1 MFQEL
6 SYYLFGG
13 NKMPK
18 GKVKWFDAKK
28 GYGFL
33 VGDDGSD
40 VFIHYSDILTD
51 QSYKT
56 LDKGVSV
63 EYDLIEDQ
71 KGKKAANVR
80 AI

>member
-1 MFQEL
+1 
-6 SYYLFGG
+6 
-13 NKMPK
+13 MPK

>member
-1 MFQEL
+1 
-6 SYYLFGG
+6 
-13 NKMPK
+13 MPK

-33 VGDDGSD
+33 IGDDGTD
-40 VFIHYSDILTD
+40 VFIHYSDISTE

>member
-1 MFQEL
+1 
-6 SYYLFGG
+6 
-13 NKMPK
+13 MPK

-33 VGDDGSD
+33 VGDDGTD
-40 VFIHYSDILTD
+40 VFIHYSDISTD

-71 KGKKAANVR
+71 KGKKAANVK

>member
-1 MFQEL
+1 
-6 SYYLFGG
+6 
-13 NKMPK
+13 MPK

-56 LDKGVSV
+56 LDKGVSI

>member
-1 MFQEL
+1 
-6 SYYLFGG
+6 
-13 NKMPK
+13 MPK

-33 VGDDGSD
+33 VGDDGTD
-40 VFIHYSDILTD
+40 VFIHYSDISTD

-80 AI
+80 AV

>member
-1 MFQEL
+1 
-6 SYYLFGG
+6 
-13 NKMPK
+13 MPK

-33 VGDDGSD
+33 VGDDGTD
-40 VFIHYSDILTD
+40 VFIHYSDISTE

>member
-1 MFQEL
+1 
-6 SYYLFGG
+6 
-13 NKMPK
+13 MPK

-33 VGDDGSD
+33 VGDDGTD
-40 VFIHYSDILTD
+40 VFIHYSDISTE

-80 AI
+80 AV

>member
-1 MFQEL
+1 
-6 SYYLFGG
+6 
-13 NKMPK
+13 MPQ

-40 VFIHYSDILTD
+40 VFVHYSDISSE

-71 KGKKAANVR
+71 KGKKAANVK